1 MILRI
6 IRVNCIHSFTGT
18 PLESSID
25 CGESRLSQRL
35 WLNAHHLPHLVD
47 VQHQLHRL
55 DGIEQVQPTIM
66 LLKIAYLINIL

>member
-6 IRVNCIHSFTGT
+6 IRVICIHSFTGK
-18 PLESSID
+18 PLKSSID

-35 WLNAHHLPHLVD
+35 WLGAHHLLRLAA

-66 LLKIAYLINIL
+66 LLKIAYLIIIL

>member
-25 CGESRLSQRL
+25 CGEFRLSQRL

-66 LLKIAYLINIL
+66 LLKIAYLIII